1 MEEVLRR
8 VIPIEGDPP
17 AAYETVGHI
26 AHLNLRY
33 VIDINQLNGYYF
45 HAPVFLANF
54 CCFWLLVVLINWI
67 DTSHLPS
74 THTTASV
81 RY

>member
-33 VIDINQLNGYYF
+33 VMDISHVSGYDF
-45 HAPVFLANF
+45 HGCFLTEF
-54 CCFWLLVVLINWI
+54 LLLLVVGGLTELN
-67 DTSHLPS
+67 
-74 THTTASV
+74 
-81 RY
+81 

>member
-33 VIDINQLNGYYF
+33 VVNIRHVDGYYF
-45 HAPVFLANF
+45 HGCFLTE
-54 CCFWLLVVLINWI
+54 LLLFLVAGCLTELN
-67 DTSHLPS
+67 
-74 THTTASV
+74 
-81 RY
+81 